1 MIKIHYKN
9 GTMTEAHVEG
19 TGAELVA
26 EMACAVSSIC
36 KHLAE
41 AEESRK
47 DRATAYAYFMA
58 LTSRALVDL
67 LDLDED
73 IKEVLKERDNKR
85 H

>member
-1 MIKIHYKN
+1 MINIHFKK
-9 GTMTEAHVEG
+9 GTMVEAHVEG

-26 EMACAVSSIC
+26 EMACSVHSIC

-41 AEESRK
+41 AEPNKK

-58 LTSRALVDL
+58 LTSRSIVDL
-67 LDLDED
+67 LDTDEEVR
-73 IKEVLKERDNKR
+73 EVLKDRNNKR